1 MSNLTRQGL
10 LTTEHEEFLAK
21 ILDDFFKFKN
31 PIIETF
37 DRMFFKL
44 LIQTADNN
52 GLDKIQE
59 EWKNDL
65 IPIVDAA
72 ILLKHEEVRRLTT
85 DLLVKR
91 IDIPKVDQETELMV
105 FDSLTRFI
113 AAAIDWYVQ
122 KNKPLIEPETEV

>member
-1 MSNLTRQGL
+1 MSNLNRKGI
-10 LTTEHEEFLAK
+10 LTPEQEDFLAR

-37 DRMFFKL
+37 DRMFFKMI
-44 LIQTADNN
+44 IQAADNN
-52 GLDKIQE
+52 GLDKINE

-72 ILLKHEEVRRLTT
+72 IALKTEEVRRLTT
-85 DLLVKR
+85 DLLNKR
-91 IDIPKVDQETELMV
+91 IDIPKVDEETELMV

-122 KNKPLIEPETEV
+122 KKKTRT